1 MYLVSP
7 CISLLRFGQTS
18 NSNVKVKYVNIMRN
32 FFSVVIPPHILR
44 FTSSTDHYVSNQG
57 ADVLSTAGLLCT
69 AGLLVTGRPA
79 RNAAMPVLFLLSGP
93 KIGFCPP
100 QGIGPSVR
108 SPCQIS
114 HLSGQKCG
122 NTAPKTVKISNF
134 GNKFARQRSLIC
146 TIFMKFSDFVRIYRW
161 ILSL

>member
-100 QGIGPSVR
+100 RGSDLQFAL
-108 SPCQIS
+108 
-114 HLSGQKCG
+114 H
-122 NTAPKTVKISNF
+122 A
-134 GNKFARQRSLIC
+134 KFH
-146 TIFMKFSDFVRIYRW
+146 IYRGRNVGIQPPKLSKFR
-161 ILSL
+161 ILAINLPVSGHLFAQFL

>member
-18 NSNVKVKYVNIMRN
+18 NSNIKVKYVNIMRN
-32 FFSVVIPPHILR
+32 FFSVVIPPHILQ
-44 FTSSTDHYVSNQG
+44 FTSSTVYVPSQG
-57 ADVLSTAGLLCT
+57 ADVLTEHCT

-100 QGIGPSVR
+100 RGIGPSVR

>member
-18 NSNVKVKYVNIMRN
+18 NSNIKVKYVNIMRN

-100 QGIGPSVR
+100 PGDRTFSSLSMPNFTFIGAEMWEY
-108 SPCQIS
+108 SPQNCQ
-114 HLSGQKCG
+114 
-122 NTAPKTVKISNF
+122 NF
-134 GNKFARQRSLIC
+134 EFWQ
-146 TIFMKFSDFVRIYRW
+146 
-161 ILSL
+161 